1 MIMPLEVHDLWYG
14 YPGGREDVLKGVNLA
29 VGSGEV
35 LAVVGL
41 SGSGKSTLCYCMSG
55 IVPHI
60 YSGKL
65 KGTVLING
73 TSTTGMKIPE
83 IATKLGIVFQEPDT
97 QLFSPTV
104 EDEVAFGPE
113 NLCLSRGEIGDRI
126 QRALKQVG
134 MEDFRFSNPYQ
145 LSGGQKQL
153 IALASVLSLDPEI
166 LIFDEVMSQIDE
178 QGKTAIKKVIAG
190 LKNRG
195 KTIVMIEHDFG
206 NLDVADKVLLLRDGM
221 LYPFEGSL

>member
-1 MIMPLEVHDLWYG
+1 MTVPLEVCDLWYG
-14 YPGGREDVLKGVNLA
+14 YPGGRGDVLKGVNLA
-29 VGSGEV
+29 VKRGEV

-60 YSGKL
+60 YPGSLRGE
-65 KGTVLING
+65 VLING
-73 TSTTGMKIPE
+73 KPSTYMKIPE

-113 NLCLSRGEIGDRI
+113 NLCLSRDEIGERLDL
-126 QRALKQVG
+126 ALKQVG
-134 MEDFRFSNPYQ
+134 MEGFRNNNPSQ

-166 LIFDEVMSQIDE
+166 LIFDEAMSQIDG
-178 QGKTAIKKVIAG
+178 QGKIAIKKVITG
-190 LKNRG
+190 LKGRG
-195 KTIVMIEHDFG
+195 KTVIMIEHDFE
-206 NLDVADKVLLLRDGM
+206 NLDVADRVLLLRDGA
-221 LYPFEGSL
+221 LQPFEGRL